1 MKTCNYKFPCHPQDM
16 VDNTPDTVTATS
28 RMLRIQIINM
38 IVELS
43 QKYKQNKIDKK
54 LFVDIDDNNRII
66 GLDLSKILNIDIDLV
81 VGKRLSIGKLTKDDW
96 TNMKIMK

>member
-43 QKYKQNKIDKK
+43 QKYKQNKIDKNY
-54 LFVDIDDNNRII
+54 LLILMII
-66 GLDLSKILNIDIDLV
+66 TELSDLIYQKY
-81 VGKRLSIGKLTKDDW
+81 
-96 TNMKIMK
+96 